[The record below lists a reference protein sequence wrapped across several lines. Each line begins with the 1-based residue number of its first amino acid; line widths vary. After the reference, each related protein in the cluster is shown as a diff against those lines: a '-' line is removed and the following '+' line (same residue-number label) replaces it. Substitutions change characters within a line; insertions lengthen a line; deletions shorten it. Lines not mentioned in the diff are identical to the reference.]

1 MHCCS
6 IDQSCPTLYNPM
18 DCSTPGF
25 PVLHYFPEFAQTHV
39 HWVDDFSQSLLKL
52 MSIELMMP
60 FNYLILSWAF
70 NSYPQSFPA
79 SRPFPVSQLF
89 ASGGQSFS
97 SNLSNEYSTL
107 ISLGV
112 TGLISLLSKGLSR
125 VFSRT
130 TVWKHKFFCTQIS
143 LWSDSHIC

>member
-1 MHCCS
+1 MSSTLLLILQTLSPFLFSFSSFLKNRAVYVWCIVVPS
-6 IDQSCPTLYNPM
+6 ISHVRLFT
-18 DCSTPGF
+18 TPWIAARQASLF
-25 PVLHYFPEFAQTHV
+25 FAI
-39 HWVDDFSQSLLKL
+39 SQSLLKL

-60 FNYLILSWAF
+60 FNHLILSWAF

-97 SNLSNEYSTL
+97 SNLSNEYSRL

-130 TVWKHKFFCTQIS
+130 TV
-143 LWSDSHIC
+143 